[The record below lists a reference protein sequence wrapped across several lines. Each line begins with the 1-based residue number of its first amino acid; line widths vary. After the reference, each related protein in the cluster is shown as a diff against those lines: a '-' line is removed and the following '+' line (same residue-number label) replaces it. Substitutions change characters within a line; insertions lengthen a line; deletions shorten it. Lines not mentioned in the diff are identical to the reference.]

1 MRNEKISDDEE
12 IVVSEEEDDDK
23 KEKKEFHVIKSY
35 TDIQRIKLDKLMAN
49 PDKPV
54 RIPERPVDRE
64 VNRAPEFNHNVM
76 GSSAGAGS
84 GEFHL
89 YRQMRRKERSRVAQL
104 AYRRKRDELDEEF
117 KQTRDENERL
127 AAEKTEKKRL
137 KRQKAK
143 EKKKGKKKK
152 TATVVE
158 KESTASESDS
168 DVEEAIEEKASK
180 APAVV
185 VDPLMQEPPK
195 KDPLIIYYN

>member
-1 MRNEKISDDEE
+1 MSDEE
-12 IVVSEEEDDDK
+12 IVVSEEEDDEK

-35 TDIQRIKLDKLMAN
+35 SDIQRIKLDKLMAN

-64 VNRAPEFNHNVM
+64 INRAAEFNHNVM

-89 YRQMRRKERSRVAQL
+89 YRQMRRKEKNRVAQL
-104 AYRRKRDELDEEF
+104 HYRKKRDELDDEF
-117 KQTRDENERL
+117 KQKLEENEK
-127 AAEKTEKKRL
+127 AAADKTEKKRL
-137 KRQKAK
+137 KRN
-143 EKKKGKKKK
+143 KKKQAKKQKK
-152 TATVVE
+152 ETVVE
-158 KESTASESDS
+158 KDSSESDS
-168 DVEEAIEEKASK
+168 DSDEDKVDEVK

-185 VDPLMQEPPK
+185 AVDPLMQEPPK